1 MASIEYL
8 QERIAKAEET
18 IAKKENTIS
27 KKDIQIQK
35 KMDKLAKLGFTY
47 EDKLVYMNELKDL
60 GFDRDTANEIYWL
73 ECDIEHLEDDIQ
85 RGLKEINE
93 KQKALEEY
101 KQKLQSE
108 IEKANSRNI
117 PVIIEFLEMW
127 KERVTEYYH
136 NAFEQFLIERE
147 EWYKYSSEHTD
158 WQNRYGYD
166 TRRNDP
172 EEYKRIEKEYDN
184 KRDAYNRKWNFMFEF
199 VDSGYGD
206 TFNDE
211 RLKKILDEEANAKYD
226 FIIERT
232 NAIVGTI
239 TDASNLRIGVK
250 GDLNGTIIGDRGVA
264 KVQTIGAGGYNDD
277 VILDSG
283 RHGQCFHYRTLINRV
298 N

>member
-1 MASIEYL
+1 MEVITMASIEYL
-8 QERIAKAEET
+8 QDRIAKAEET

-47 EDKLVYMNELKDL
+47 EDKLVYMNELEDL
-60 GFDRDTANEIYWL
+60 GFDRDTAHEIYWL

-93 KQKALEEY
+93 KQKSLEEY

-127 KERVTEYYH
+127 KEHVTEYYH

-158 WQNRYGYD
+158 WWNRYGYD

-172 EEYKRIEKEYDN
+172 EEYKRIEREYDN

-239 TDASNLRIGVK
+239 TDASNLRIGAK

-264 KVQTIGAGGYNDD
+264 SVQTVGAGGWN
-277 VILDSG
+277 I
-283 RHGQCFHYRTLINRV
+283 QCYHHRTLINRV
-298 N
+298 K